1 MIKNERQYKITK
13 AQIAKF
19 DSALEEL
26 NARSGAKSRLRKLEE
41 DALRSQLGELRDEV
55 RQYEKLCSGGPKP
68 IHIGSFDELPRAL
81 VEARIVAGLS
91 QKDLAE
97 RLHLKE
103 QQIQRYEATD
113 YGSASLTRLKEIAQA
128 LGVDL
133 AGEMT
138 YSQ

>member
-19 DSALEEL
+19 GSALEEL

-55 RQYEKLCSGGPKP
+55 RQYEKLRSGGPKP
-68 IHIGSFDELPRAL
+68 IHIDSLDELPRAL

>member
-55 RQYEKLCSGGPKP
+55 RQYEKLRSGGPKP
-68 IHIGSFDELPRAL
+68 IHIDSFDELPRAL